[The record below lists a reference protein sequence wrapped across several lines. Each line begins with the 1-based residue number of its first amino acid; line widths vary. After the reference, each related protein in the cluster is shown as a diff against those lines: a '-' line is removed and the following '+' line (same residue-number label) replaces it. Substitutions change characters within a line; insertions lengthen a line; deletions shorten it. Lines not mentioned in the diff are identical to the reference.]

1 MVDQNR
7 NYTLVEDETR
17 KDRRG
22 GPLTKR
28 RGRDDGALQTHTQST
43 QLVQVIKFLPKVP
56 FFIPNLPTIYMF
68 EMQAMSI
75 HTTAPEEAGR
85 KTPSLE
91 NKSRSRVAPGIH

>member
-1 MVDQNR
+1 MRGPADQTTR
-7 NYTLVEDETR
+7 TGTTVTL
-17 KDRRG
+17 
-22 GPLTKR
+22 
-28 RGRDDGALQTHTQST
+28 QMHTPAST
-43 QLVQVIKFLPKVP
+43 QLVQVIKFFPKVP

-91 NKSRSRVAPGIH
+91 NKSRSRVAPAIN